1 MNEKKLCT
9 VTLDCDDVFSM
20 LLTDDQIKVFNFFK
34 KQGYEVDVRI
44 IDKPIE
50 L

>member
-9 VTLDCDDVFSM
+9 VTLDCDILSM
-20 LLTDDQIKVFNFFK
+20 LLTDDQIKVFNFLK
-34 KQGYEVDVRI
+34 KQGYEINVRI
-44 IDKPIE
+44 IEKPVE